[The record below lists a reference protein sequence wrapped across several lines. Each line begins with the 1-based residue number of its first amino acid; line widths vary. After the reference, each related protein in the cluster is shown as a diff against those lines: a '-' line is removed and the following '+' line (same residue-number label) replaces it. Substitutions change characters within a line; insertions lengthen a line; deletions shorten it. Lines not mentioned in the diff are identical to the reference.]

1 MAKDKVYLNHILD
14 SINSISKFTNGMD
27 KKAFSEDEV
36 VINAVIRML
45 EIIGEA
51 ANNISNELKIKYPNV
66 PWKKITGTRNNLIHE
81 YFNVDLDLIW
91 KTITINLPELKE
103 KVIEI
108 IKKTS

>member
-1 MAKDKVYLNHILD
+1 
-14 SINSISKFTNGMD
+14 MD